1 MALVIPPLQTIQIQM
16 ETVCT
21 AWKIPFINISSLAS
35 PADIPEKVEQLKP
48 KILLASIEDIYREE
62 VQDNMHMLDVSYVAI
77 DECQVV
83 AISIFIGNN
92 SYG

>member
-1 MALVIPPLQTIQIQM
+1 M

-21 AWKIPFINISSLAS
+21 AWKIPCINISSLANPS
-35 PADIPEKVEQLKP
+35 DIPEKIAQLKP

-62 VQDNMHMLDVSYVAI
+62 IQDNMHMLDISYVAI

-83 AISIFIGNN
+83 VISIF
-92 SYG
+92 YLK